1 MGLAPYPWLE
11 RPAEVLAKMLN
22 KLPGGILI
30 YGPRGCGVF
39 ELASRFAAA
48 VVCQHPVDG
57 APCGICEECKLI
69 FSGNHPDL
77 RYVLSETEAALHPEP
92 WNGKFGEIP
101 KGKSLSKQIL
111 IEQVRGIGE
120 YLSVTAHRAGHR
132 AVVIYPADSMS
143 GDQSSA
149 LLKTLEEPPE
159 GAVLILVGDDI
170 NSILPTIRSRCQLV
184 RCTPPTREQ
193 GIAYLKSQKVRNP
206 EGELTRLS
214 GRPLLIHEADPNLTL
229 DKKDEAKYLEMLA
242 LGSALSSVQVLSAFQ
257 KDIPVGPVVS
267 IMQRWYW
274 DLMAVLSGAE
284 PRYFPEH
291 FEAYKRQVQGTD
303 FQKLV
308 PFNQTLM
315 QANRSKDHPLSK
327 SLALQELLITS
338 DKTLA
343 DARKHTDLSFLKPSR
358 TSVWSGE
365 MYLVVVFTDACPMA
379 V

>member
-159 GAVLILVGDDI
+159 GAVLILVADDI

-193 GIAYLKSQKVRNP
+193 GI
-206 EGELTRLS
+206 
-214 GRPLLIHEADPNLTL
+214 ADPNLTL

-315 QANRSKDHPLSK
+315 RANCSKDHPLSK
-327 SLALQELLITS
+327 RLVLQDLFITWA
-338 DKTLA
+338 KTLA
-343 DARKHTDLSFLKPSR
+343 DARKN
-358 TSVWSGE
+358 
-365 MYLVVVFTDACPMA
+365 
-379 V
+379 

>member
-159 GAVLILVGDDI
+159 GAVLILVADDI

-214 GRPLLIHEADPNLTL
+214 GRPLLIHEADLNLTL

-284 PRYFPEH
+284 PRYFP
-291 FEAYKRQVQGTD
+291 
-303 FQKLV
+303 
-308 PFNQTLM
+308 
-315 QANRSKDHPLSK
+315 
-327 SLALQELLITS
+327 
-338 DKTLA
+338 
-343 DARKHTDLSFLKPSR
+343 
-358 TSVWSGE
+358 
-365 MYLVVVFTDACPMA
+365 
-379 V
+379 

>member
-11 RPAEVLAKMLN
+11 RPAEVLSKMLG
-22 KLPGGILI
+22 KLPGGVLI

-48 VVCQHPVDG
+48 VVCQHPADG

-159 GAVLILVGDDI
+159 GAVLILVADDI

-242 LGSALSSVQVLSAFQ
+242 LGSALAFRCCRLFRRICRSVLWFPSCSA
-257 KDIPVGPVVS
+257 
-267 IMQRWYW
+267 
-274 DLMAVLSGAE
+274 
-284 PRYFPEH
+284 
-291 FEAYKRQVQGTD
+291 GTG
-303 FQKLV
+303 
-308 PFNQTLM
+308 
-315 QANRSKDHPLSK
+315 
-327 SLALQELLITS
+327 I
-338 DKTLA
+338 
-343 DARKHTDLSFLKPSR
+343 
-358 TSVWSGE
+358 
-365 MYLVVVFTDACPMA
+365 
-379 V
+379 

>member
-1 MGLAPYPWLE
+1 M
-11 RPAEVLAKMLN
+11 
-22 KLPGGILI
+22 
-30 YGPRGCGVF
+30 F

-159 GAVLILVGDDI
+159 GAVLILVADDI
-170 NSILPTIRSRCQLV
+170 NSILPTIRS
-184 RCTPPTREQ
+184 
-193 GIAYLKSQKVRNP
+193 
-206 EGELTRLS
+206 LS
-214 GRPLLIHEADPNLTL
+214 LIH
-229 DKKDEAKYLEMLA
+229 
-242 LGSALSSVQVLSAFQ
+242 
-257 KDIPVGPVVS
+257 I
-267 IMQRWYW
+267 
-274 DLMAVLSGAE
+274 
-284 PRYFPEH
+284 
-291 FEAYKRQVQGTD
+291 
-303 FQKLV
+303 
-308 PFNQTLM
+308 
-315 QANRSKDHPLSK
+315 
-327 SLALQELLITS
+327 
-338 DKTLA
+338 
-343 DARKHTDLSFLKPSR
+343 
-358 TSVWSGE
+358 
-365 MYLVVVFTDACPMA
+365 
-379 V
+379 

>member
-1 MGLAPYPWLE
+1 MYQALYRKWRPKTFADVVGQEHITETLQRQVAEGRLSHAYLFTGTRGTGKTTCAKILARAVNCEHPENGNPCNRCPSCL
-11 RPAEVLAKMLN
+11 
-22 KLPGGILI
+22 GIESGRLLDVVELDAASNN
-30 YGPRGCGVF
+30 GVDDI
-39 ELASRFAAA
+39 R
-48 VVCQHPVDG
+48 
-57 APCGICEECKLI
+57 
-69 FSGNHPDL
+69 DL
-77 RYVLSETEAALHPEP
+77 RDETAYTPSACHYKVYIIDEVHMLSTAAF
-92 WNGKFGEIP
+92 N
-101 KGKSLSKQIL
+101 
-111 IEQVRGIGE
+111 
-120 YLSVTAHRAGHR
+120 
-132 AVVIYPADSMS
+132 
-143 GDQSSA
+143 A

-159 GAVLILVGDDI
+159 GAVLILVADDI

-291 FEAYKRQVQGTD
+291 FEAYKRQVHGTD

-327 SLALQELLITS
+327 RLVLQDLFITWA
-338 DKTLA
+338 KTLA
-343 DARKHTDLSFLKPSR
+343 DARKN
-358 TSVWSGE
+358 
-365 MYLVVVFTDACPMA
+365 
-379 V
+379 

>member
-120 YLSVTAHRAGHR
+120 YLLRDRPSCG
-132 AVVIYPADSMS
+132 S
-143 GDQSSA
+143 QS
-149 LLKTLEEPPE
+149 
-159 GAVLILVGDDI
+159 
-170 NSILPTIRSRCQLV
+170 RR
-184 RCTPPTREQ
+184 
-193 GIAYLKSQKVRNP
+193 Y
-206 EGELTRLS
+206 LS
-214 GRPLLIHEADPNLTL
+214 GRL
-229 DKKDEAKYLEMLA
+229 Y
-242 LGSALSSVQVLSAFQ
+242 
-257 KDIPVGPVVS
+257 VGRPK
-267 IMQRWYW
+267 
-274 DLMAVLSGAE
+274 
-284 PRYFPEH
+284 F
-291 FEAYKRQVQGTD
+291 GT
-303 FQKLV
+303 
-308 PFNQTLM
+308 
-315 QANRSKDHPLSK
+315 A
-327 SLALQELLITS
+327 
-338 DKTLA
+338 
-343 DARKHTDLSFLKPSR
+343 
-358 TSVWSGE
+358 
-365 MYLVVVFTDACPMA
+365 
-379 V
+379 

>member
-1 MGLAPYPWLE
+1 M
-11 RPAEVLAKMLN
+11 
-22 KLPGGILI
+22 
-30 YGPRGCGVF
+30 
-39 ELASRFAAA
+39 
-48 VVCQHPVDG
+48 
-57 APCGICEECKLI
+57 
-69 FSGNHPDL
+69 
-77 RYVLSETEAALHPEP
+77 
-92 WNGKFGEIP
+92 
-101 KGKSLSKQIL
+101 
-111 IEQVRGIGE
+111 
-120 YLSVTAHRAGHR
+120 TAHRAGHR

-327 SLALQELLITS
+327 RLVLQDLFITWA
-338 DKTLA
+338 KTLA
-343 DARKHTDLSFLKPSR
+343 DARKN
-358 TSVWSGE
+358 
-365 MYLVVVFTDACPMA
+365 
-379 V
+379 

>member
-11 RPAEVLAKMLN
+11 RPAEVLSKMLG
-22 KLPGGILI
+22 KLPGGVLI

-149 LLKTLEEPPE
+149 LLKT
-159 GAVLILVGDDI
+159 
-170 NSILPTIRSRCQLV
+170 
-184 RCTPPTREQ
+184 REQ

-257 KDIPVGPVVS
+257 KDMPVGPVVS
-267 IMQRWYW
+267 VMQRWYW

-291 FEAYKRQVQGTD
+291 AEAYKRQAQGTD

-327 SLALQELLITS
+327 RLVLQDLFITWA
-338 DKTLA
+338 KTLA
-343 DARKHTDLSFLKPSR
+343 DARKN
-358 TSVWSGE
+358 
-365 MYLVVVFTDACPMA
+365 
-379 V
+379 

>member
-1 MGLAPYPWLE
+1 
-11 RPAEVLAKMLN
+11 
-22 KLPGGILI
+22 
-30 YGPRGCGVF
+30 
-39 ELASRFAAA
+39 
-48 VVCQHPVDG
+48 
-57 APCGICEECKLI
+57 
-69 FSGNHPDL
+69 
-77 RYVLSETEAALHPEP
+77 
-92 WNGKFGEIP
+92 
-101 KGKSLSKQIL
+101 
-111 IEQVRGIGE
+111 
-120 YLSVTAHRAGHR
+120 
-132 AVVIYPADSMS
+132 MS

-274 DLMAVLSGAE
+274 DLMGGTLGRRAEVFSG
-284 PRYFPEH
+284 
-291 FEAYKRQVQGTD
+291 
-303 FQKLV
+303 
-308 PFNQTLM
+308 TL
-315 QANRSKDHPLSK
+315 
-327 SLALQELLITS
+327 
-338 DKTLA
+338 
-343 DARKHTDLSFLKPSR
+343 
-358 TSVWSGE
+358 
-365 MYLVVVFTDACPMA
+365 
-379 V
+379 